1 MIKKSILSF
10 FMLFIIH
17 VIFIWLFP
25 TLGMATNQWQDNMV
39 KAQHFLY
46 AEDTDTAMVGT
57 SLSAR
62 ILPDSIPS
70 VRSVAFGGCA
80 AEDGLRLILSKPTVP
95 HCVLIEANLLFRKG
109 NDELID
115 KMTKGV
121 IPQLKR
127 WIPSLREC
135 NEPICLLSG
144 LMIKAAGMN
153 PQAATMSVDME
164 QLKENIK
171 RLIAD
176 DKPLS
181 KTELRQRTDIIKSLV
196 MQLEQKG
203 TKLIFFEMP
212 VNQEAYHL
220 KELEQTR
227 QAVRMAFPNSR
238 YTYLPNDTTTYLTTD
253 GLHLDFEGQQ
263 RYSHFIKHALCSIDK
278 VRD

>member
-10 FMLFIIH
+10 FMLFINH
-17 VIFIWLFP
+17 VIVIWLFP

-70 VRSVAFGGCA
+70 IRSVAFGGCA
-80 AEDGLRLILSKPTVP
+80 TEDGLRLILSKPTLP

-121 IPQLKR
+121 IPQLRR

-164 QLKENIK
+164 QLRESIK
-171 RLIAD
+171 RLVAD

-181 KTELRQRTDIIKSLV
+181 ETELRQRTDIIKSLV

-227 QAVRMAFPNSR
+227 KMVRMAFPNSR
-238 YTYLPNDTTTYLTTD
+238 YAYLPNDTTTYMTTD
-253 GLHLDFEGQQ
+253 GLHLDYEGQQ
-263 RYSHFIKHALCSIDK
+263 RYSHFIKQALCSIDE

>member
-121 IPQLKR
+121 IPQLKKC
-127 WIPSLREC
+127 IPSLREC

-153 PQAATMSVDME
+153 PQAATMS
-164 QLKENIK
+164 
-171 RLIAD
+171 
-176 DKPLS
+176 
-181 KTELRQRTDIIKSLV
+181 
-196 MQLEQKG
+196 
-203 TKLIFFEMP
+203 
-212 VNQEAYHL
+212 
-220 KELEQTR
+220 
-227 QAVRMAFPNSR
+227 
-238 YTYLPNDTTTYLTTD
+238 
-253 GLHLDFEGQQ
+253 
-263 RYSHFIKHALCSIDK
+263 
-278 VRD
+278 

>member
-10 FMLFIIH
+10 IMLFIIH
-17 VIFIWLFP
+17 VIVIWLFP

-70 VRSVAFGGCA
+70 IRSVAFGGCA
-80 AEDGLRLILSKPTVP
+80 TEDGLRLILSKPTLP

-121 IPQLKR
+121 IPQLRR

-164 QLKENIK
+164 QLRESIK
-171 RLIAD
+171 RLVAD

-181 KTELRQRTDIIKSLV
+181 ETELRQRTDIIKSLV

-227 QAVRMAFPNSR
+227 KMVRMAFPNSR
-238 YTYLPNDTTTYLTTD
+238 YAYLPNDTTTYLTTD
-253 GLHLDFEGQQ
+253 GLHLDYEGQQ
-263 RYSHFIKHALCSIDK
+263 RYSHFIKQALCSIDE

>member
-10 FMLFIIH
+10 FILFVIH
-17 VIFIWLFP
+17 VIVVWWFP
-25 TLGMATNQWQDNMV
+25 SLGMATNQWQDNMV

-46 AEDTDTAMVGT
+46 AEDADTAMVGT

-80 AEDGLRLILSKPTVP
+80 VEDGLRLILSKPTVP
-95 HCVLIEANLLFRKG
+95 HCVLIETNLLFRNG
-109 NDELID
+109 NDELIE

-121 IPQLKR
+121 IPQVKR

-144 LMIKAAGMN
+144 LMIKAVGMN
-153 PQAATMSVDME
+153 PQAATMVVDME
-164 QLKENIK
+164 QLRENIK
-171 RLIAD
+171 RLVAD

-181 KTELRQRTDIIKSLV
+181 ETDLRQRMDIIKSLV

-212 VNQEAYHL
+212 VNQEANHL

-227 QAVRMAFPNSR
+227 QAVRKAFPNSR

-253 GLHLDFEGQQ
+253 GLHLDYEGQQ
-263 RYSHFIKHALCSIDK
+263 RYSHFFKQAVFSK
-278 VRD
+278 K

>member
-17 VIFIWLFP
+17 VIVIWLFP

-70 VRSVAFGGCA
+70 IRSVAFGGCA
-80 AEDGLRLILSKPTVP
+80 TEDGLRLILSKPTVP

-121 IPQLKR
+121 IPQVRR

-164 QLKENIK
+164 QLRESIK
-171 RLIAD
+171 RLVAD

-181 KTELRQRTDIIKSLV
+181 ETELRQRTDIIKSLV

-227 QAVRMAFPNSR
+227 KMVRMAFPNSR
-238 YTYLPNDTTTYLTTD
+238 YAYLPNDTTTYLTTD
-253 GLHLDFEGQQ
+253 GLHLDYEGQQ
-263 RYSHFIKHALCSIDK
+263 RYSHFIKQALCSIDE

>member
-17 VIFIWLFP
+17 VIVIWLFP

-70 VRSVAFGGCA
+70 IRSVAFGGCA
-80 AEDGLRLILSKPTVP
+80 TEDGLRLILSKPTLP

-121 IPQLKR
+121 IPQLRR

-164 QLKENIK
+164 QLRESIK
-171 RLIAD
+171 RLVAD

-181 KTELRQRTDIIKSLV
+181 ETELRQRTDIIKSLV

-227 QAVRMAFPNSR
+227 KMVRMAFPNSR
-238 YTYLPNDTTTYLTTD
+238 YAYLPNDTTTYLTTD
-253 GLHLDFEGQQ
+253 GLHLDYEGQQ
-263 RYSHFIKHALCSIDK
+263 RYSHFIKQALCSIDE

>member
-80 AEDGLRLILSKPTVP
+80 PEDGLRLILSKPTVP

-121 IPQLKR
+121 IPQLRKC
-127 WIPSLREC
+127 IPSLREC

-181 KTELRQRTDIIKSLV
+181 ETELRQRTDIIKSLV

-263 RYSHFIKHALCSIDK
+263 RYSHFIKQALCSIDK

>member
-17 VIFIWLFP
+17 VIVIWLFP

-121 IPQLKR
+121 IPQLRKC
-127 WIPSLREC
+127 IPSLREC

-153 PQAATMSVDME
+153 PQAATMSVD
-164 QLKENIK
+164 N
-171 RLIAD
+171 
-176 DKPLS
+176 S
-181 KTELRQRTDIIKSLV
+181 IISCTCLF
-196 MQLEQKG
+196 M
-203 TKLIFFEMP
+203 
-212 VNQEAYHL
+212 
-220 KELEQTR
+220 
-227 QAVRMAFPNSR
+227 
-238 YTYLPNDTTTYLTTD
+238 
-253 GLHLDFEGQQ
+253 
-263 RYSHFIKHALCSIDK
+263 
-278 VRD
+278 

>member
-17 VIFIWLFP
+17 VIVIWLFP

-80 AEDGLRLILSKPTVP
+80 PEDGLRLILSKSTVP

-109 NDELID
+109 NDELIE

-127 WIPSLREC
+127 CIPSLREC

-164 QLKENIK
+164 QLRENIK
-171 RLIAD
+171 RLVAD

-181 KTELRQRTDIIKSLV
+181 ETELRQRTDIIKSLV